1 MSSLHIV
8 SKLVAAD
15 KHSFNTDITDAEEL
29 DEIEKIEKILN
40 PDEKVLLVA
49 RQSRF
54 MPGGSAL
61 TPNNVI
67 ATDRRVIIRD
77 PYMLGLKSELID
89 IPYDVITSVKLQKGI
104 FTATILFKAP
114 SLVNKTKLGLIDED
128 ISGEDDQEGI
138 IEALS
143 KDKAEELLEIIRRR
157 MKSNSNGESTGSVVT
172 ISVADEIKKL
182 SKLKQ
187 DGILSESEFQKMKQQ
202 LLEKS

>member
-1 MSSLHIV
+1 MWALHIV
-8 SKLVAAD
+8 DKLVAAE
-15 KHSFNTDITDAEEL
+15 KRSFNTDIADAEEL

-89 IPYDVITSVKLQKGI
+89 IPYDIITSVKLQKGI
-104 FTATILFKAP
+104 FTSTILFKAP
-114 SLVNKTKLGLIDED
+114 TLVNKTKLGLIDEN
-128 ISGEDDQEGI
+128 ISGEDDQEGL

-157 MKSNSNGESTGSVVT
+157 MKASSDGESMSNIVT

-187 DGILSESEFQKMKQQ
+187 DRILSESEFQKMKQQ
-202 LLEKS
+202 FLEKM

>member
-1 MSSLHIV
+1 MY
-8 SKLVAAD
+8 KLVSAD

-29 DEIEKIEKILN
+29 DEIEKIRKILN
-40 PDEKVLLVA
+40 QDEKVLLVA

-54 MPGGSAL
+54 LPGGSAL

-67 ATDRRVIIRD
+67 ATGRRVIIRD

-89 IPYDVITSVKLQKGI
+89 IPYDVVTSVKLQKGI
-104 FTATILFKAP
+104 FTSTILFKAP
-114 SLVNKTKLGLIDED
+114 TLVNKTKLGLIDEN

-138 IEALS
+138 IEALP
-143 KDKAEELLEIIRRR
+143 KDKAEELLEIIRRG
-157 MKSNSNGESTGSVVT
+157 MKPSSDGELMSSVVT
-172 ISVADEIKKL
+172 ISVADEINKL

-202 LLEKS
+202 LLEKM

>member
-1 MSSLHIV
+1 V
-8 SKLVAAD
+8 GKLVAAD

-29 DEIEKIEKILN
+29 DEIEKIGKILN
-40 PDEKVLLVA
+40 QDEKVLLVA

-104 FTATILFKAP
+104 FTSTILFKAP
-114 SLVNKTKLGLIDED
+114 TLVNKTKLGLIDEN

-157 MKSNSNGESTGSVVT
+157 MKAGDNGESISNVVT

-182 SKLKQ
+182 SKLKE

-202 LLEKS
+202 LLEKM